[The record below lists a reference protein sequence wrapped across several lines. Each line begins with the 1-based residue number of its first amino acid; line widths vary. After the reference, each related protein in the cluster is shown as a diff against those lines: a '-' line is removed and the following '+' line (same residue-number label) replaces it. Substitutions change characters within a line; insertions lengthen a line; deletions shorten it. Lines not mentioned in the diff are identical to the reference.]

1 MQNHSKIGVGIVGLQ
16 AGSSWAAVA
25 HLPALRQLSDQYEVV
40 GVVNSSLESSRAAAE
55 ACRIPWAFGSV
66 EEMASSN
73 QVDLIVVTVRVPLH
87 YDAVKTILSH
97 GKHVYCEWPLG
108 RTLAEAEELAALAR
122 GRSLVAVAGTQA
134 RVSVALRKVAH
145 LIKNDLIGS
154 ILSSSIRGWATPWG
168 DTISNTKNE
177 EYLRKEQSGADLLT
191 IPFAHTLAAA
201 CDVLGDIR
209 HLSAIV
215 HTRYLKVK
223 ALDTGKVID
232 ADAPD
237 YISVIAN
244 LSNGAP
250 LSIYFQ
256 GGHPEYGDPFIWEI
270 EGSKGKIVLKA
281 QTGHT
286 QMADFTI
293 HHYMPSGQQP
303 ALINIASADDRFGPH
318 TNIGEIYNRIA
329 NDILHGTSSVP
340 SFDDAV
346 ILHKLIDDIRLSST
360 QRQWVMISSPGRN
373 LGSSRILGGKI
384 KHKVL

>member
-1 MQNHSKIGVGIVGLQ
+1 MQNHSKIRVGIVGLQ
-16 AGSSWAAVA
+16 AGRSWAAVA
-25 HLPALRQLSDQYEVV
+25 HLPALGQLSDQYEIV

-55 ACRIPWAFGSV
+55 ACRVPLAFGCI
-66 EEMASSN
+66 EEMASSDE
-73 QVDLIVVTVRVPLH
+73 VDLIVVTVRVPLH
-87 YDAVKTILSH
+87 YNAVKTILSH

-134 RVSVALRKVAH
+134 RVSVALRKVAD

-154 ILSSSIRGWATPWG
+154 ILSSSIRGWAAPWG
-168 DTISNTKNE
+168 DTINSTKNE

-191 IPFAHTLAAA
+191 IPFAHTLAVA

-209 HLSAIV
+209 HLSAVV
-215 HTRYLKVK
+215 HTRYPKVK
-223 ALDTGKVID
+223 ALDTGKLID

-244 LSNGAP
+244 LGNGAP
-250 LSIYFQ
+250 LSIHFQ

-270 EGSKGKIVLKA
+270 EGSRGKIVLTA

-286 QMADFTI
+286 QMAEFEIT
-293 HHYMPSGQQP
+293 HYTPASQQP
-303 ALINIASADDRFGPH
+303 ELINIASADDPFGPH
-318 TNIGEIYNRIA
+318 TNVREIYGRVA
-329 NDILHGTSSVP
+329 SDILHGTSLAP

-360 QRQWVMISSPGRN
+360 RKQWVIPSTPSRN
-373 LGSSRILGGKI
+373 QPN
-384 KHKVL
+384 V